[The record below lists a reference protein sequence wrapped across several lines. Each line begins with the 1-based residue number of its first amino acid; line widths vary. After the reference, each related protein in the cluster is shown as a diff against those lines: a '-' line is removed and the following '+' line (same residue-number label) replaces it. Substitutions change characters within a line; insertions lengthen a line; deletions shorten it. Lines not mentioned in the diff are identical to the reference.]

1 MASIRKLKKD
11 VNYLSHELL
20 TEVFAYKH
28 FHPEMKEEKFDE
40 IIKNLVKK
48 RNELISRI
56 NHPEE
61 SRDTESL
68 NVHFNKVKE
77 EMELMIKELDKLT

>member
-28 FHPEMKEEKFDE
+28 FHPDMDEKKFDE
-40 IIKNLVKK
+40 IIKNLVQK
-48 RNELISRI
+48 RNEIISRI
-56 NHPEE
+56 NHPEKSKE
-61 SRDTESL
+61 TQDL
-68 NVHFNKVKE
+68 NNYFSKVKE
-77 EMELMIKELDKLT
+77 EMELMIKELDKLK

>member
-28 FHPEMKEEKFDE
+28 FHPNLEEEKFDE

-48 RNELISRI
+48 RNEIISRI

-61 SRDTESL
+61 SKDSENL
-68 NVHFNKVKE
+68 DNHFNRVKV
-77 EMELMIKELDKLT
+77 EMESMIKELDKLK

>member
-11 VNYLSHELL
+11 VNYLSYELL

-28 FHPEMKEEKFDE
+28 FNPDMEEAKFDE

-48 RNELISRI
+48 RNEIINRI

-61 SRDTESL
+61 SEGTQNPSH
-68 NVHFNKVKE
+68 HFNKVKE
-77 EMELMIKELDKLT
+77 EMESMIKELDKLK

>member
-11 VNYLSHELL
+11 VNYLSHELM

-28 FHPEMKEEKFDE
+28 FHPDMAEDKFDE

-48 RNELISRI
+48 RNEIISRI

-61 SRDTESL
+61 SKDLENL
-68 NVHFNKVKE
+68 NHHYSRIKE
-77 EMELMIKELDKLT
+77 EMEAMIKELDKLK